1 MKLFCN
7 ILATIIICTVN
18 KDWEGFNPSPHSF
31 KYFSVPE
38 LFSLKGKVISQ
49 IKQLAVKFHLIPK
62 TMKGKEKLKRL
73 FFGKLH
79 PLPPEISEE
88 MAPCKEINDVS

>member
-1 MKLFCN
+1 MF
-7 ILATIIICTVN
+7 AGFSETSDTI
-18 KDWEGFNPSPHSF
+18 
-31 KYFSVPE
+31 
-38 LFSLKGKVISQ
+38 KGKVISQ

-79 PLPPEISEE
+79 PLPPEISEGMTPYTPPVPISLD
-88 MAPCKEINDVS
+88 MANKNYKVLYAVGYV